1 MKYSSHLVL
10 EKYPST
16 LGTQVTLMVT
26 IVFGL
31 KQVSH
36 QEFAT
41 IKQTQSII
49 PDPVLNTTKC
59 RIIGITVKTNIFE
72 M

>member
-16 LGTQVTLMVT
+16 LGTQVTCLM
-26 IVFGL
+26 
-31 KQVSH
+31 KQVSQ

-59 RIIGITVKTNIFE
+59 RIIGITVKTNSFE